1 MNVPVGPGLSIAST
15 VPTSEV
21 VAEITE
27 PDTEQE
33 PEQEPEPETGSREA
47 AKYRKQLRTAEAERD
62 QLRTG
67 LDNLRRAEVG
77 RQAEAA
83 GIKTA
88 ALWASG
94 ATLENLLGEDGT
106 PDNARILEAVAVAR
120 DQLGLY
126 KIPAAP
132 SAYGQGKMGE
142 PIPISPQG
150 SQWEGAFKP
159 KSE

>member
-1 MNVPVGPGLSIAST
+1 VNVPVGPGLSIAST

-62 QLRTG
+62 QLRTD
-67 LDNLRRAEVG
+67 LDNLRQAEVG

-88 ALWASG
+88 S
-94 ATLENLLGEDGT
+94 
-106 PDNARILEAVAVAR
+106 RFVAR
-120 DQLGLY
+120 GGSVRTSSGPTGSASSPSPD
-126 KIPAAP
+126 PA
-132 SAYGQGKMGE
+132 
-142 PIPISPQG
+142 
-150 SQWEGAFKP
+150 
-159 KSE
+159 